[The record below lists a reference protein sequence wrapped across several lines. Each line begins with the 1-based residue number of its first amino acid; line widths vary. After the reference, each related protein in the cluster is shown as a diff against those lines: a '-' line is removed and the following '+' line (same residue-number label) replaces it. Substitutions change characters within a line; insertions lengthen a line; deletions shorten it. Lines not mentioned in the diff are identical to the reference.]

1 MHTAFSQ
8 RRIYGCLLCLAL
20 IGVGESIAG
29 DRLIRVTFS
38 DRHETELT
46 VDGRIVVEASDG
58 GIMVQG
64 RDGHLYSVTPKVEK
78 KREDPGIEFSSFG
91 RDETAAALLKEFG
104 EGFRINTT
112 KNYVICSNTSEAYS
126 KWCGVL
132 LQRLSAAF
140 HRQWKNANLEL
151 HEPQFQLI
159 AIVFRDAKQ
168 FAAYATQD
176 EGPELASAQGYYSI
190 RTNRMVMFDL
200 TNDGKTSAN
209 SDREIARRLSMKPG
223 NAATIVHEATHQ
235 IAFNT
240 GMHTR
245 YADNPLWLTEGM
257 AMYFETPDLRSP
269 KGWKTAGRVNLTR
282 LKRFK
287 DFAANRRTDDSLITL
302 LQDNDRFQSQESV
315 HDAYSEAWALNY
327 FLMKN
332 HRVKYIE
339 YLKLL
344 QSKPR
349 LTWDSKEQRI
359 DDFAESIG
367 KSTEQLDKEF
377 VRYIKRLRR

>member
-1 MHTAFSQ
+1 MHTMMT
-8 RRIYGCLLCLAL
+8 RRWFPGCVLCLTL
-20 IGVGESIAG
+20 MGVGQSFSA
-29 DRLIRVTFS
+29 DKLIRVTFT
-38 DRHETELT
+38 DKNAGRLT
-46 VDGRIVVEASDG
+46 VDGRIVVKASDG

-64 RDGHLYSVTPKVEK
+64 RDGRLYSVTPAVEHG
-78 KREDPGIEFSSFG
+78 REDTGKEFAPFD
-91 RDETAAALLKEFG
+91 RDETAETLLRQFG
-104 EGFRINTT
+104 EEFRITTT
-112 KNYVICSNTSEAYS
+112 KNYVICSNTSAVYS

-140 HRQWKNANLEL
+140 QRQWKNTDLEL
-151 HEPQFQLI
+151 HEPEFPLI

-168 FAAYATQD
+168 FATYATQD

-190 RTNRMVMFDL
+190 RSNRMVMFDL
-200 TNDGKTSAN
+200 TRDGKTSAN
-209 SDREIARRLSMKPG
+209 SDREIARRLSAKPV

-235 IAFNT
+235 IAFNS

-287 DFAANRRTDDSLITL
+287 EFAANRRSDDSLRTL
-302 LQDNDRFQSQESV
+302 LQDNDRFQSQQTV
-315 HDAYSEAWALNY
+315 VDAYAESWALNY
-327 FLMKN
+327 FLLKN
-332 HRVKYIE
+332 YRQKYVE

-349 LTWDSKEQRI
+349 LIRDSKEQRI
-359 DDFAESIG
+359 EDFSKSIG
-367 KSTEQLDKEF
+367 RSTEQLDKEF
-377 VRYIKRLRR
+377 VRYTKRLRR